1 MMSSLDSSVVP
12 SAACWAAS
20 FGGCTGTRGK
30 AWTTKPVVR
39 KQQGCRVAERVVGV
53 VGVVRVVGVDDAV
66 IESLWG
72 WSL

>member
-1 MMSSLDSSVVP
+1 M
-12 SAACWAAS
+12 
-20 FGGCTGTRGK
+20 
-30 AWTTKPVVR
+30 
-39 KQQGCRVAERVVGV
+39 KQQGCRVAERAVGV